1 MTGWPASLGRSSR
14 HGSGVTLGALALV
27 SSALG
32 ACGPL
37 DSWPEDAVLEAP
49 IVDGMRETGE
59 PAVVALMGVTGLCTG
74 TLIAPQLVLTA
85 KHCVVPE
92 RAAGPI
98 PPSLVT
104 VGIGDRV
111 FGSSRS
117 LAVREIVTTPGP
129 LEISAG
135 RDPVSSATGT
145 DIALLVLRERVE
157 DVAPIPVRRD
167 SAEGLVSS
175 AAVAIGFGN
184 TRAGTSGLKNRQ
196 DTTITALTP
205 NLLEAIETI
214 CQGDSGG
221 PLLVENAGVR
231 EVAGVASF
239 GVYSALGAVGTC
251 PSDRDY
257 WNRVDVQ
264 MALIDLALLR
274 AGECPPSEEPREELC
289 NSLDDDCDGE
299 VDEDCLAL
307 GESCTSDDECAFGPM
322 PEGAGVTTD
331 PEPVRCVDLG
341 GGERRC
347 SISCDATTAE
357 GCGALPRP
365 LGLGALAL
373 EGLYCR
379 SVAGCDG
386 FCAPGAPGTAANG
399 ASCTADTDCVSLRCT
414 ALGGSSICTTPCV
427 AGAGACPYGEVCS
440 APTGTTGAEA
450 CGFCASS
457 GSFPTGTCARRG
469 VRRREPVRLGRLST
483 DRPRRSEPLHP
494 ALRQRWRLPRHHVPM
509 RRRCMRPGR
518 ARRAA
523 RSVRDRGGLHPR
535 RDVCGRRGRA
545 LLHGGLRHRR
555 GLRRARALRHGRH
568 AHALCRRPRAGRSEL
583 HRRRSLRLG
592 RVRSGHLRGALRSAH
607 ALCARPRVHAPRGRR
622 VLRAARASSSA
633 DRDGQLRLQH
643 ALGACPPAERARA
656 AHPRPR
662 ARRAPAPPRVND
674 GSPDHR
680 SVNVR
685 RSVPRSDPSAL

>member
-1 MTGWPASLGRSSR
+1 MTGWPASFRRTS
-14 HGSGVTLGALALV
+14 VIALGAATLASTV
-27 SSALG
+27 GG

-37 DSWPEDAVLEAP
+37 DTWPDDAVVEAP

-92 RAAGPI
+92 RATGPI

-111 FGSSRS
+111 FGATRS

-129 LEISAG
+129 LEISSG

-145 DIALLVLRERVE
+145 DVALLVLRDRVD
-157 DVAPIPVRRD
+157 DVTPIPVRRT

-175 AAVAIGFGN
+175 PAVAIGFGN

-205 NLLEAIETI
+205 QLLEAFETI

-239 GVYSALGAVGTC
+239 GVYAALGMVGAC

-274 AGECPPSEEPREELC
+274 AGECPPSSEPREEVC
-289 NSLDDDCDGE
+289 NSLDDDCNGE
-299 VDEDCLAL
+299 VDEGCLAL
-307 GESCTSDDECAFGPM
+307 GERCTRDDECAFGPM
-322 PEGAGVTTD
+322 PEGAAVTTD

-341 GGERRC
+341 GGEQRC
-347 SISCDATTAE
+347 SITCDATTAQ
-357 GCGALPRP
+357 GCGSLPRP
-365 LGLGALAL
+365 LGLGALAV

-399 ASCTADTDCVSLRCT
+399 ASCAADTDCVSLRCT
-414 ALGGSSICTTPCV
+414 SLGGASICTTPCV

-440 APTGTTGAEA
+440 ASTGTTGAAA
-450 CGFCASS
+450 CGFCASAA
-457 GSFPTGTCARRG
+457 SFP
-469 VRRREPVRLGRLST
+469 S
-483 DRPRRSEPLHP
+483 
-494 ALRQRWRLPRHHVPM
+494 
-509 RRRCMRPGR
+509 
-518 ARRAA
+518 
-523 RSVRDRGGLHPR
+523 
-535 RDVCGRRGRA
+535 GRA
-545 LLHGGLRHRR
+545 LGEVCDDASQCASGDCRPIGPGG
-555 GLRRARALRHGRH
+555 AS
-568 AHALCRRPRAGRSEL
+568 LCTQPCENDGGCPVTTFRCDEGACAPGA
-583 HRRRSLRLG
+583 
-592 RVRSGHLRGALRSAH
+592 RGALLDPCEAEEDCIRAATCVGDAGARYCTVDCDTDEDCGELAH
-607 ALCARPRVHAPRGRR
+607 CDTAATPSRCVVDLAPAGANCSDDAACASGACVAGTCSVPCDPRTPCAPGLTCTRLEDGVYCARPAP
-622 VLRAARASSSA
+622 
-633 DRDGQLRLQH
+633 
-643 ALGACPPAERARA
+643 PPPPIEMGSCTCST
-656 AHPRPR
+656 PS
-662 ARRAPAPPRVND
+662 RRALP
-674 GSPDHR
+674 
-680 SVNVR
+680 
-685 RSVPRSDPSAL
+685 PSALALLAIGLVAARRRRRA